1 VSAGAPETIARALGG
16 LGAGRVAW
24 KAAEVLADPDLLLLL
39 GFLEH
44 TGPATVAELCG
55 HFVGTRARME
65 VLVRRLQRAGVAARL
80 GEDVAASERGRRLL
94 VMVDLPTIRRKR
106 MWSTPDERERMIS
119 RYVGLVE
126 PVVDRAML
134 GHPPGVDREDLRSE
148 GVLGLISAL
157 DRYDRSRGVRFATYA
172 TGVIRGAVHDALAR
186 QDWTPRSTR
195 ERLRRLDRAMAEA
208 SALLGRAPTEEEIA
222 KTLGVS
228 REEHEDFLAGLVGME
243 SLDDVVDVGEAA
255 SGPPAWSRLAEAQ
268 APGPEAL
275 AVQAEFRASV
285 AAAVES
291 LPQTEC
297 LVIALYYHEDLT
309 LSEIADI
316 FGVTE
321 SRVCQ
326 IHTQA
331 VLRLRNRLAH
341 QAVIPPESRGDDPG
355 S

>member
-1 VSAGAPETIARALGG
+1 
-16 LGAGRVAW
+16 
-24 KAAEVLADPDLLLLL
+24 
-39 GFLEH
+39 
-44 TGPATVAELCG
+44 
-55 HFVGTRARME
+55 
-65 VLVRRLQRAGVAARL
+65 
-80 GEDVAASERGRRLL
+80 
-94 VMVDLPTIRRKR
+94 MVDI
-106 MWSTPDERERMIS
+106 MAVGAHPDD
-119 RYVGLVE
+119 VE
-126 PVVDRAML
+126 IAAGGTLLKMRAA
-134 GHPPGVDREDLRSE
+134 GHS
-148 GVLGLISAL
+148 VLICC
-157 DRYDRSRGVRFATYA
+157 ATN
-172 TGVIRGAVHDALAR
+172 GEP
-186 QDWTPRSTR
+186 TPRGSVET
-195 ERLRRLDRAMAEA
+195 
-208 SALLGRAPTEEEIA
+208 
-222 KTLGVS
+222 
-228 REEHEDFLAGLVGME
+228 
-243 SLDDVVDVGEAA
+243 
-255 SGPPAWSRLAEAQ
+255 RLAEAQ